1 MTPISPPSSWTSRL
15 RESWRTCHTPGE
27 YLGLIVGV
35 VFYIVPALVTGAF
48 KGIVEGLRRPIRN
61 GRR

>member
-1 MTPISPPSSWTSRL
+1 MTSITQPTSWTSRL

-35 VFYIVPALVTGAF
+35 LVYILPALVSGAI
-48 KGIVEGLRRPIRN
+48 KGFIAGFTRPIRH
-61 GRR
+61 GR